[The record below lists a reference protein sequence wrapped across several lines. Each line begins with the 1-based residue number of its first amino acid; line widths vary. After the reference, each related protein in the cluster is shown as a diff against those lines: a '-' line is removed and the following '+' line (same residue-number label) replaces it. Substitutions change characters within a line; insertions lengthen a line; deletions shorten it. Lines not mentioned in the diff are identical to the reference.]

1 MGTERRHLSTGFM
14 KLASMDDEEFL
25 KWVDDNRATLDT
37 VFIEA
42 LNKPWEDFVSEENKR
57 TEESA
62 KNRLSKRRE
71 KLRQWQAEETYA
83 EEFLRKYE
91 VSTNHWRSNVHSQER
106 VKLQRAI
113 QDHQENVNHLLTV
126 FVGIERITK
135 QPAGID
141 PDTDEPKWQ
150 LDETEAVNRM
160 RMRTIRDTE
169 ENNHAFQPKRKVP
182 NPPQPEKTRDQHPT
196 RAGSFRQYNVID
208 SWISIASSK

>member
-1 MGTERRHLSTGFM
+1 M
-14 KLASMDDEEFL
+14 KNFSHGVDE
-25 KWVDDNRATLDT
+25 NRSNLDI

-42 LNKPWEDFVSEENKR
+42 LHKPWEDFVSEENKR

-62 KNRLSKRRE
+62 KSRLSKRRE

-106 VKLQRAI
+106 VKLQRTI

-126 FVGIERITK
+126 FMGIERITK

-141 PDTDEPKWQ
+141 PSTDDPKWQ

-160 RMRTIRDTE
+160 RMRTIPRHRREQSCIPTQAKGSRAVAARETCDQYSG
-169 ENNHAFQPKRKVP
+169 QP
-182 NPPQPEKTRDQHPT
+182 
-196 RAGSFRQYNVID
+196 GCL
-208 SWISIASSK
+208 